1 MKYFSL
7 LLLALTVSLSNCQTE
22 TSVDSGVNKRVSI
35 EEFKSSLASLSDVA
49 LIDVRTPEEYEAG
62 HIEGAKNINF
72 LAPDFAEKMG
82 ELDKTK
88 PVMIYCQAGG
98 RSAKALKKLKEMG
111 FQHALELEGGYSSW
125 H

>member
-35 EEFKSSLASLSDVA
+35 EEFKSSLASLSDIA

-98 RSAKALKKLKEMG
+98 RSAKALKK
-111 FQHALELEGGYSSW
+111 
-125 H
+125 